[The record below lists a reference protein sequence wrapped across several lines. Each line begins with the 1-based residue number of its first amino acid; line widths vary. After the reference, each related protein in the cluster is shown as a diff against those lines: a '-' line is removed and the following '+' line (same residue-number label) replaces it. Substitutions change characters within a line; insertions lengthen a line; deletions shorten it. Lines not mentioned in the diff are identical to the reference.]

1 MIRRALLL
9 TLAMTGLASAQPAA
23 PPADPPPVARMTQP
37 AGWILDPP
45 GGTRVAA
52 GLGADGLFAGA
63 PIGVDAQVWTAPSH
77 HAVLVTTQ
85 VSTDRLPAD
94 PDAAANATLHEIR
107 AGADAVD
114 GAAIDRWM
122 VVVDP
127 AGKLHEAT
135 LTWRDPS
142 VGTTTIVRA
151 LVFRTG
157 GALARIAGEC
167 VIGLDGAADRA
178 ACEAALATIAPNA
191 TALEPVKV
199 TAEAPAAAEPAA
211 EPMPA
216 AGSGATLG
224 SGAPPSLRD
233 GADVP
238 ATVMVRPPTKQAD
251 RRPLYLVAGIAVLA
265 LVFLWNRRERQ
276 RREAAERAEEARRNR
291 RRGKASDDDEAVSAA
306 DGDAA
311 DGADDDGAGD
321 EADDAAA
328 DDAGDAAEVA
338 AKAAA
343 TPDAEAP
350 PKAEAVA
357 DAKAAAKDAPK
368 AEPKAAPKAGAK
380 AGAKAKH
387 KPKQKERD
395 S

>member
-1 MIRRALLL
+1 VIRRVSLL
-9 TLAMTGLASAQPAA
+9 TLALAGLAQAQPAA
-23 PPADPPPVARMTQP
+23 PPAADPPPVARMTQP

-45 GGTRVAA
+45 GGSRVAA
-52 GLGADGLFAGA
+52 GVGADGLFAGA
-63 PIGVDAQVWTAPSH
+63 PISVDAQVWTAPSH

-94 PDAAANATLHEIR
+94 PAAAANATLHEIR

-114 GAAIDRWM
+114 GANIDRWM

-151 LVFRTG
+151 LAFRTG

-167 VIGLDGAADRA
+167 VIGPEGAADRA
-178 ACEAALATIAPNA
+178 ACEQALATIAPNA
-191 TALEPVKV
+191 TALEPLAI
-199 TAEAPAAAEPAA
+199 TADAPAAAAPPA

-216 AGSGATLG
+216 TGSGATLG

-238 ATVMVRPPTKQAD
+238 ATVMVRPPAKQAD
-251 RRPLYLVAGIAVLA
+251 RRPLYLVGGIAVLG

-276 RREAAERAEEARRNR
+276 RREAAERADEARRNR
-291 RRGKASDDDEAVSAA
+291 RRGKAT
-306 DGDAA
+306 
-311 DGADDDGAGD
+311 D
-321 EADDAAA
+321 EAD
-328 DDAGDAAEVA
+328 E
-338 AKAAA
+338 
-343 TPDAEAP
+343 
-350 PKAEAVA
+350 A
-357 DAKAAAKDAPK
+357 DAKADAADEADEAAAKDDAGG
-368 AEPKAAPKAGAK
+368 AAADAK
-380 AGAKAKH
+380 DADG
-387 KPKQKERD
+387 KERD

>member
-9 TLAMTGLASAQPAA
+9 TLAMAGVAQAQPA
-23 PPADPPPVARMTQP
+23 ADPPPVARMTQP
-37 AGWILDPP
+37 AGWTLDPP
-45 GGTRVAA
+45 GGTRVVA

-85 VSTDRLPAD
+85 VSTDTLPAD

-167 VIGLDGAADRA
+167 VIGPDGAADRA

-233 GADVP
+233 GADLP
-238 ATVMVRPPTKQAD
+238 ATVMVRPPAKQAD
-251 RRPLYLVAGIAVLA
+251 RRPLYLVAGLAVLV

-291 RRGKASDDDEAVSAA
+291 RRGKADADADDEAQGDVAQDVDDAQDAA
-306 DGDAA
+306 AAEDDAA
-311 DGADDDGAGD
+311 D
-321 EADDAAA
+321 
-328 DDAGDAAEVA
+328 
-338 AKAAA
+338 
-343 TPDAEAP
+343 
-350 PKAEAVA
+350 
-357 DAKAAAKDAPK
+357 KDK
-368 AEPKAAPKAGAK
+368 D
-380 AGAKAKH
+380 
-387 KPKQKERD
+387 KERD

>member
-23 PPADPPPVARMTQP
+23 PPAADPPPVARMTQP

-85 VSTDRLPAD
+85 VSTDQLPAD
-94 PDAAANATLHEIR
+94 PDAAASATLHEIR

-142 VGTTTIVRA
+142 IGTTTIVRA

-167 VIGLDGAADRA
+167 VIGPDGAADRA
-178 ACEAALATIAPNA
+178 ACEQALATIAPNA
-191 TALEPVKV
+191 TALEPLKV
-199 TAEAPAAAEPAA
+199 TAAAPAAAAA
-211 EPMPA
+211 PTEPMPA
-216 AGSGATLG
+216 VGSGATLG
-224 SGAPPSLRD
+224 SGAPPSLRE
-233 GADVP
+233 GGDVP

-265 LVFLWNRRERQ
+265 MVFLWNRRERQ

-291 RRGKASDDDEAVSAA
+291 RRGRAGADDADDDKADDEADDDEAAGKA
-306 DGDAA
+306 
-311 DGADDDGAGD
+311 GADDDKADDD
-321 EADDAAA
+321 EADDDEA
-328 DDAGDAAEVA
+328 A
-338 AKAAA
+338 AKAADDKA
-343 TPDAEAP
+343 TS
-350 PKAEAVA
+350 
-357 DAKAAAKDAPK
+357 
-368 AEPKAAPKAGAK
+368 
-380 AGAKAKH
+380 
-387 KPKQKERD
+387 KERD